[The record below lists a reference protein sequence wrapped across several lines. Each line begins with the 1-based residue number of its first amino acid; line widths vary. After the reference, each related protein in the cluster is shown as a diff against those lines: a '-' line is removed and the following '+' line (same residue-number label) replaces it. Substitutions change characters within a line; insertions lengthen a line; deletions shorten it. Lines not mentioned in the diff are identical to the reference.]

1 MEANELSDKWS
12 REVSKS
18 FPKCCPQYEKDVDEP
33 EVGQHTRCAKGR
45 LHLLAKTLEVVL
57 PLPLEVEGDKSQQQ
71 LIPHSAKKQAFASY
85 K

>member
-1 MEANELSDKWS
+1 MVAGGLEVLS
-12 REVSKS
+12 
-18 FPKCCPQYEKDVDEP
+18 KCCSQYEKDVGEP
-33 EVGQHTRCAKGR
+33 EVGQHTRCAKDR

-71 LIPHSAKKQAFASY
+71 LIPDSAKKQAFASY